1 MEAQYFTLLETAL
14 NSEFVPSLPPLL
26 DTNKPTAEQA
36 RKNLSRSFSA
46 FAIHNICGAS
56 KVDAAKSVVDDFD
69 DFGVDA
75 IYYDAPEETLYL
87 VQAKLKESEQF
98 SQDEALAFCQ
108 GIRKILREDFSGFNK
123 NVQSRVTEIEDAVE
137 DCSHIQLVVA
147 HTGSGIS
154 QHAQKA
160 LAELLEDDE
169 QEDERL
175 ESTVIDYD
183 SARAIADLRADKG
196 YPKIN
201 LELTVQKCST
211 VQEPRVTYFGLINL
225 EALIDLHNKHGKGL
239 YEKNIRT
246 FLGHRNEVNASIEKT
261 LADMPQDLLYLNNGV
276 TMLCDSV
283 EPKNVKKAGKRLKL
297 RGLSV
302 INGAQTIASSARF
315 AEKNPHADLTAARV
329 ALTIIKAGADGAF
342 GKSVTRA
349 RNHQNPVQL
358 ANFAALDDGQERLRR
373 ELAYF
378 GMHYAYKAGSA
389 DSADDS
395 SRIKIDEAAQALAM
409 LLDDPR
415 YIVWLKKEPAVLL
428 DTTSNQY
435 KALFPSDLSAT
446 KLANVV
452 RVNRYIQK
460 RMESEG
466 AQANKQDRLIYRH
479 GNYAV
484 AWILAKRLAVAI
496 KGSSLIDEQKLA
508 TELSI
513 PFDRLREVQLE
524 KTKALNRGPLGLFRN
539 QGDLIPLVQ
548 SIAIDHYG
556 LQNDP
561 VIDHKIKQQKSGQP
575 YPEDLFA
582 YLVSK
587 APQIGNFA

>member
-1 MEAQYFTLLETAL
+1 LEAHYFVLLETAL
-14 NSEFVPSLPPLL
+14 DSEFVPSLPPLL
-26 DTNKPTAEQA
+26 DTSRPLAERA
-36 RKNLSRSFSA
+36 KKNRSRAFSA
-46 FAIHNICGAS
+46 FALHNICGAS

-69 DFGVDA
+69 DFGIDA
-75 IYYDAPEETLYL
+75 IYYDAPEETLWL

-108 GIRKILREDFSGFNK
+108 GVRKILREDFTGFNK
-123 NVQSRVTEIEDAVE
+123 NVQSRATEIEDAVE
-137 DCSHIQLVVA
+137 NCGRIQLVVA

-154 QHAQKA
+154 QHARKA
-160 LAELLEDDE
+160 ITELLEDDE

-175 ESTVIDYD
+175 EGPVIDYD
-183 SARAIADLRADKG
+183 SARTIADLRANKG
-196 YPKIN
+196 FAKIN
-201 LELTVQKCST
+201 LDLTVQKCST
-211 VQEPRVTYFGLINL
+211 VQEPRITYFGLINL
-225 EALIDLHNKHGKGL
+225 AALIDLHNKHGKGL
-239 YEKNIRT
+239 YERNIRT
-246 FLGHRNEVNASIEKT
+246 FLGHRTEVNTSIEKT
-261 LADMPQDLLYLNNGV
+261 LADAPQDFLYLNNGI

-315 AEKNPHADLTAARV
+315 AEKHPLADVSTARV
-329 ALTIIKAGADGAF
+329 ALTIIKADSDGTF

-378 GMHYAYKAGSA
+378 GIHYAYKAGVA
-389 DSADDS
+389 DFINDP
-395 SRIKIDEAAQALAM
+395 SRISIDEAAQALAM

-415 YIVWLKKEPAVLL
+415 YVVWMKKEPAVLL
-428 DTTSNQY
+428 DTSSTQY
-435 KALFPSDLSAT
+435 KALFQSDLSGT
-446 KLANVV
+446 KLANAV

-460 RMESEG
+460 RMEGEG

-484 AWILAKRLAVAI
+484 AWILAKRVASAVRSA
-496 KGSSLIDEQKLA
+496 SLIDEQKLA
-508 TELSI
+508 TELSV
-513 PFDRLREVQLE
+513 PFDKLREVQLE
-524 KTKALNRGPLGLFRN
+524 RTKALNRGPLALFRN

-548 SIAIDHYG
+548 NIAIEHYG

-587 APQIGNFA
+587 APQIGNLA

>member
-1 MEAQYFTLLETAL
+1 MEAQYFALLETAL

-26 DTNKPTAEQA
+26 DTNKPTAEQT

-46 FAIHNICGAS
+46 FALHNICGVS
-56 KVDAAKSVVDDFD
+56 KADAAKSVVDDFD

-75 IYYDAPEETLYL
+75 IYYDAPTDTLYL

-98 SQDEALAFCQ
+98 SQNEALAFCQ
-108 GIRKILREDFSGFNK
+108 GVRKILREDFTGFNK
-123 NVQSRVTEIEDAVE
+123 NVQDRVTEIEDAVE
-137 DCSHIQLVVA
+137 NCSRIQLVVA

-160 LAELLEDDE
+160 LTELLEDDE

-175 ESTVIDYD
+175 QSTVIDYD
-183 SARAIADLRADKG
+183 SVRTLADLRAGKG
-196 YPKIN
+196 YAKIN
-201 LELTVQKCST
+201 LELTIQKCST
-211 VQEPRVTYFGLINL
+211 VQEPRVTYFGLVNL
-225 EALIDLHNKHGKGL
+225 EVLIDLHRKHGKGL
-239 YEKNIRT
+239 YERNIRT
-246 FLGHRNEVNASIEKT
+246 FLGHRTEVNTSIEKT
-261 LADMPQDLLYLNNGV
+261 LADAPQDFLYLNNGI

-315 AEKNPHADLTAARV
+315 VEKNPHADVATARV
-329 ALTIIKAGADGAF
+329 ALTIIKADTDGAF

-378 GMHYAYKAGSA
+378 GLHYAYKAGA
-389 DSADDS
+389 DSVDTT
-395 SRIKIDEAAQALAM
+395 SRIGIDEAAQALAM
-409 LLDDPR
+409 LSDDPR

-428 DTTSNQY
+428 DTASSQY
-435 KALFPSDLSAT
+435 KALFPSGLSGT
-446 KLANVV
+446 KLANAV

-460 RMESEG
+460 RMESE
-466 AQANKQDRLIYRH
+466 AAHANKQDRLIYRH
-479 GNYAV
+479 GNYSV
-484 AWILAKRLAVAI
+484 AWVLTKRAASVI
-496 KGSSLIDEQKLA
+496 SGPSLIDEQKLA
-508 TELSI
+508 TEMSG
-513 PFDRLREVQLE
+513 PFDKLRQVHLE
-524 KTKALNRGPLGLFRN
+524 KTKALNRGPLALFRN

-548 SIAIDHYG
+548 SIAIEHYG
-556 LQNDP
+556 LGTDP
-561 VIDHKIKQQKSGQP
+561 VIGHKIRQQKAGQP

-582 YLVSK
+582 YLASK
-587 APQIGNFA
+587 APQIGNLI